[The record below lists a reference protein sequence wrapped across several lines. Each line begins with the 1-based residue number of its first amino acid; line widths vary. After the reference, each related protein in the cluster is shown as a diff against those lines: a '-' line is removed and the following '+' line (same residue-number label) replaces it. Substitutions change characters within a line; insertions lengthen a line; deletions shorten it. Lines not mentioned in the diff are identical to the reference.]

1 MSLLEVQQ
9 LSRRFGGLAA
19 VNDVNFSVEEGE
31 ILAVIGPNGAG
42 KSTLFKLITSFLRP
56 SSGRVVFRG
65 EEISGLRPHIVARKG
80 VVRTFQETTIFRE
93 MTALQNVVVAHH
105 LRTRASSL
113 GIFFNSPAARA
124 DEASFRDSAAEI
136 LDYLGLGAV
145 KDTPA
150 RGLPHG
156 YLRALG
162 IALAMAAEP
171 KVLLLDEPFSGMNPE
186 ETDRAVRYG
195 PGHPRSRCDRAPG
208 RARHVGGDADQR
220 PHRRA
225 QLRHQDRG
233 GAACRNPAGQGGD
246 RGISRERGRGALS
259 AYFKMQDVSVRYDK
273 VRALRHVS
281 LRLGQGQIVCLIG
294 TNGAG
299 KTTSLRA
306 ITGLAPLASGEIHFD
321 GRRIDRM
328 RPEQIVAQG
337 IAMVPEGRH
346 VYPYMS
352 VRDNLLMGAYLRH
365 DKAAIRAD
373 LDKAFARFPRL
384 KERIRQQAGTLS
396 GGEQQMVAMSRALMA
411 RPKLLLLDE
420 PSLGLAP
427 MLVRE
432 IARAILT
439 INREDQVSVVLVEQN
454 SRMALRISSHAYVLE
469 TGRVAL
475 SGPSAEL
482 IDNDHVRRLYL
493 GG

>member
-1 MSLLEVQQ
+1 M
-9 LSRRFGGLAA
+9 
-19 VNDVNFSVEEGE
+19 
-31 ILAVIGPNGAG
+31 
-42 KSTLFKLITSFLRP
+42 
-56 SSGRVVFRG
+56 
-65 EEISGLRPHIVARKG
+65 
-80 VVRTFQETTIFRE
+80 
-93 MTALQNVVVAHH
+93 
-105 LRTRASSL
+105 
-113 GIFFNSPAARA
+113 
-124 DEASFRDSAAEI
+124 
-136 LDYLGLGAV
+136 
-145 KDTPA
+145 
-150 RGLPHG
+150 
-156 YLRALG
+156 
-162 IALAMAAEP
+162 
-171 KVLLLDEPFSGMNPE
+171 
-186 ETDRAVRYG
+186 
-195 PGHPRSRCDRAPG
+195 
-208 RARHVGGDADQR
+208 
-220 PHRRA
+220 
-225 QLRHQDRG
+225 
-233 GAACRNPAGQGGD
+233 
-246 RGISRERGRGALS
+246 S
-259 AYFKMQDVSVRYDK
+259 AYFEMQDVSVRYDK

-365 DKAAIRAD
+365 DKTAIRAD

-427 MLVRE
+427 MLVRRS
-432 IARAILT
+432 RAILT